1 MIAYGRLDAR
11 IPRQPAHHVPRIN
24 ARHGPLGQLARPAD
38 CRAKQRPFLVSR
50 DPCLSDILIQILLKL
65 MVAAHFV
72 DLAALLSQRVFE
84 KFTSVLKKSADPSQ
98 RGRTMSIPERGLALL
113 HRLRLFRQKLPYLAF
128 IGH

>member
-1 MIAYGRLDAR
+1 MIAYGSLDAR
-11 IPRQPAHHVPRIN
+11 IPRPSAHHVPCID

-38 CRAKQRPFLVSR
+38 GRPEERTFLVLGDPGRR
-50 DPCLSDILIQILLKL
+50 DIFIQILLKL